1 VSGKVW
7 RKKKWSRPV
16 PTYLEQLEKDL
27 GEVLAVL
34 LFEVEELTDALR
46 QGHASGPA
54 YFAVF
59 PEGDEGLEQRGA
71 DLDCKLPVVL
81 RADDLKCTR
90 FSEGH
95 HIMVSICFHMTP
107 REERPNTLALRRPIT
122 RSTTRSRFRRT
133 DSRPNASGCE
143 VSRLIPVNTFGG
155 EYRHQANIGSVHTH

>member
-1 VSGKVW
+1 MVW
-7 RKKKWSRPV
+7 ASP

-59 PEGDEGLEQRGA
+59 PEGDERLEQRGA

-81 RADDLKCTR
+81 RADDLKCTQ
-90 FSEGH
+90 
-95 HIMVSICFHMTP
+95 
-107 REERPNTLALRRPIT
+107 
-122 RSTTRSRFRRT
+122 SRKKK
-133 DSRPNASGCE
+133 E
-143 VSRLIPVNTFGG
+143 
-155 EYRHQANIGSVHTH
+155 